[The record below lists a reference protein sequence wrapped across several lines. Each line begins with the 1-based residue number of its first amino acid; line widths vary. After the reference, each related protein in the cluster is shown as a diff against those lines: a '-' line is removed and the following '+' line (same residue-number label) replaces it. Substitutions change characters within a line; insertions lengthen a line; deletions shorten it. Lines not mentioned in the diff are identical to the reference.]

1 MPGTASARCAA
12 PAGAG
17 PRRGRVRGGEE
28 GASPSGPPAD
38 CRAVTRSTTE
48 LASVQRRTLA
58 VLSGGVALGGLG
70 VTVGITV
77 GGLLAR
83 DVAGTETAAGLG
95 QTAGVLGAAVLAVPL
110 ARIKIGRASC
120 RERV

>member
-1 MPGTASARCAA
+1 M
-12 PAGAG
+12 
-17 PRRGRVRGGEE
+17 
-28 GASPSGPPAD
+28 
-38 CRAVTRSTTE
+38 STTPTTS
-48 LASVQRRTLA
+48 LSGAPDVDLVAVQRRTLG

-83 DVAGTETAAGLG
+83 DVAGTDPASGLG

-110 ARIKIGRASC
+110 ARISDRPDGGPASRRATRSRCWGR
-120 RERV
+120 